1 MKKKSNKKEKKNS
14 VLNVPNDNE
23 LNDLERNAKQRS
35 IKISKKKKSI
45 KKNYMEDINI
55 FINYIYSQKKI
66 KNEGLFLK
74 TLCLESISE
83 FIKMHSAYYK
93 SIEDDKNEI
102 SEALISD
109 IGKLDLVR
117 KVIKEIPWGEQ
128 DWHID

>member
-1 MKKKSNKKEKKNS
+1 MKKKSNKKEKKKS

-55 FINYIYSQKKI
+55 FFNYIYSQKKI

-83 FIKMHSAYYK
+83 FIKIHTAYYK
-93 SIEDDKNEI
+93 SFEDDKNEI

>member
-1 MKKKSNKKEKKNS
+1 MKKKSNKKEKKKS
-14 VLNVPNDNE
+14 VLNVPDDNE

-45 KKNYMEDINI
+45 KKNYMEDINM

-93 SIEDDKNEI
+93 SFEDDKNEI

-117 KVIKEIPWGEQ
+117 KVIKEIPWGDQ

>member
-1 MKKKSNKKEKKNS
+1 MKKKSNKKEKKKS

-83 FIKMHSAYYK
+83 FIKMHTAYYK
-93 SIEDDKNEI
+93 SIEDEKNEI

-117 KVIKEIPWGEQ
+117 KVIKEIPWGDQ

>member
-1 MKKKSNKKEKKNS
+1 MKKKSNKKEKKKS
-14 VLNVPNDNE
+14 VLNVPDDNE

-45 KKNYMEDINI
+45 KKNYMEDINLI
-55 FINYIYSQKKI
+55 INYIYSQKKI

-83 FIKMHSAYYK
+83 FIKMHTAYYK

-117 KVIKEIPWGEQ
+117 KVIKEIPWGEE

>member
-102 SEALISD
+102 AEALISD

-117 KVIKEIPWGEQ
+117 KVIKEIPWGDQ

>member
-14 VLNVPNDNE
+14 VLNVPNHNE
-23 LNDLERNAKQRS
+23 LNNLERNAKQRS

-55 FINYIYSQKKI
+55 FINYIYSHKKI
-66 KNEGLFLK
+66 KHEGLFIK

-83 FIKMHSAYYK
+83 FINIHSAYYK

-102 SEALISD
+102 AEALISD

-117 KVIKEIPWGEQ
+117 KVIKEIPWGDQ

>member
-14 VLNVPNDNE
+14 VLNVPDDNE
-23 LNDLERNAKQRS
+23 LNVLERNAKQRS

-83 FIKMHSAYYK
+83 FIKIHTAYYK

>member
-117 KVIKEIPWGEQ
+117 KVIKEIPWGDQ

>member
-14 VLNVPNDNE
+14 VLNVPDDNE

-66 KNEGLFLK
+66 KN
-74 TLCLESISE
+74 
-83 FIKMHSAYYK
+83 
-93 SIEDDKNEI
+93 
-102 SEALISD
+102 
-109 IGKLDLVR
+109 
-117 KVIKEIPWGEQ
+117 
-128 DWHID
+128 

>member
-14 VLNVPNDNE
+14 VLNVPDDNE

>member
-83 FIKMHSAYYK
+83 FIKIHSAYYK

-102 SEALISD
+102 SEAIISD

-117 KVIKEIPWGEQ
+117 KVIKEIPWGDQ

>member
-1 MKKKSNKKEKKNS
+1 MKKKSKKKEKKNS
-14 VLNVPNDNE
+14 LINVPNDNE
-23 LNDLERNAKQRS
+23 LSDLERNAKQRS

-45 KKNYMEDINI
+45 KKNYMEDINM

-93 SIEDDKNEI
+93 SFEDDKNEI

-117 KVIKEIPWGEQ
+117 KVIKEIPWGDQ

>member
-14 VLNVPNDNE
+14 ILNVPDDNE

-102 SEALISD
+102 AEALISD

-117 KVIKEIPWGEQ
+117 KVIKEIPWGDQ

>member
-102 SEALISD
+102 SEAIISD

-117 KVIKEIPWGEQ
+117 KVIKEIPWGDQ

>member
-1 MKKKSNKKEKKNS
+1 MKKKSNKKEKKKS

-93 SIEDDKNEI
+93 SIEDNKNEI

-117 KVIKEIPWGEQ
+117 KVIKEIPWGDQ

>member
-14 VLNVPNDNE
+14 VLKVPDDNE

-83 FIKMHSAYYK
+83 FIKIHSAYYK

-117 KVIKEIPWGEQ
+117 KVIKEIPWGDQ

>member
-1 MKKKSNKKEKKNS
+1 MKKKSNKKEKKKS

-93 SIEDDKNEI
+93 SIEDEKNEI

-117 KVIKEIPWGEQ
+117 KVIKEIPWGDQ

>member
-14 VLNVPNDNE
+14 LLNVPDDNE

-83 FIKMHSAYYK
+83 FIKIHSAYYT

-117 KVIKEIPWGEQ
+117 KVIKEIPWGDQ

>member
-1 MKKKSNKKEKKNS
+1 MKKKSNRKEKKNS
-14 VLNVPNDNE
+14 VLNVPDENE

-45 KKNYMEDINI
+45 KKNYMEDINLI
-55 FINYIYSQKKI
+55 IKYIYSQKKI

-83 FIKMHSAYYK
+83 FIKMHTAYYK

>member
-1 MKKKSNKKEKKNS
+1 MKKKSNKKEKKKS
-14 VLNVPNDNE
+14 VLNVPDDNE

-83 FIKMHSAYYK
+83 FIKIHSAYYK

-117 KVIKEIPWGEQ
+117 KVIKEIPWGDQ

>member
-14 VLNVPNDNE
+14 VLNVPDDNE

-83 FIKMHSAYYK
+83 FIKIHSAYYT

>member
-1 MKKKSNKKEKKNS
+1 MKKKSNRKEKKNS
-14 VLNVPNDNE
+14 VLNVPDENE

-83 FIKMHSAYYK
+83 FIKMHTVYYK
-93 SIEDDKNEI
+93 SFKDDKNEI

-117 KVIKEIPWGEQ
+117 KVIKEIPWGDQ

>member
-14 VLNVPNDNE
+14 VLNVPDDNE

-117 KVIKEIPWGEQ
+117 KVIKEIPWGDQ

>member
-1 MKKKSNKKEKKNS
+1 MKKKSKKKEKKNS

-83 FIKMHSAYYK
+83 FIKMHTAYYK

>member
-1 MKKKSNKKEKKNS
+1 MKKKSNKKEKKKS
-14 VLNVPNDNE
+14 VLNVPDDNE

>member
-14 VLNVPNDNE
+14 VLNVPDDNE

-83 FIKMHSAYYK
+83 FIKIHSAYYA

>member
-1 MKKKSNKKEKKNS
+1 MKKKSKKKEKKNS
-14 VLNVPNDNE
+14 LINVPNDNE
-23 LNDLERNAKQRS
+23 LSDLERNAKQRS

-93 SIEDDKNEI
+93 SFEDDKNEI

-117 KVIKEIPWGEQ
+117 KVIKEIPWGDQ

>member
-1 MKKKSNKKEKKNS
+1 MKKKSNKKEKKKS
-14 VLNVPNDNE
+14 VLNVPDDNE

-117 KVIKEIPWGEQ
+117 KVIKEIPWGDQ